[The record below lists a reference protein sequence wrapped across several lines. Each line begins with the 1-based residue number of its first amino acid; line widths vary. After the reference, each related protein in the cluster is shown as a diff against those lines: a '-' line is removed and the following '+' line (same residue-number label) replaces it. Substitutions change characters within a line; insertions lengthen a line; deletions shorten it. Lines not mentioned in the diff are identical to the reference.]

1 MVRRRWVLPAGSPGG
16 TRIIATQ
23 AYVLCLRHNV
33 GSRTLNLMSD
43 PATERYAAAPAPVS
57 LRRVQSFL
65 NTRSTGRPPEA
76 DLLAGPASANSWLRT
91 LDWPASPRLTTDDL
105 PPLYELR
112 AALQA
117 QLEADRA
124 TGSGSQPDLA
134 RHLEKLRWKMTLEAG
149 RLALSPEGEGWRQVA
164 GTVLADILVAQE
176 HELWPRL
183 KACRNPPCSVVFY
196 DSSKNQSRVWHNTS
210 DCGNLVNLRAAR
222 ARQRERVS

>member
-1 MVRRRWVLPAGSPGG
+1 MV
-16 TRIIATQ
+16 
-23 AYVLCLRHNV
+23 
-33 GSRTLNLMSD
+33 D
-43 PATERYAAAPAPVS
+43 PASERYAAAPAPVL

-91 LDWPASPRLTTDDL
+91 LEWPARPRLTTDDL

-124 TGSGSQPDLA
+124 AAELRQPDLA
-134 RHLEKLRWKMTLEAG
+134 ALLEKLRWKMTLDEG
-149 RLALSPEGEGWRQVA
+149 RLALLAEGDGWRQVA
-164 GTVLADILVAQE
+164 GIVLGDILLAQQ
-176 HELWPRL
+176 HDLWPRL
-183 KACRNPPCSVVFY
+183 KACRNAPCSVVFY

-222 ARQRERVS
+222 ARQREQAS

>member
-1 MVRRRWVLPAGSPGG
+1 
-16 TRIIATQ
+16 
-23 AYVLCLRHNV
+23 LRHYV
-33 GSRTLNLMSD
+33 GPHTLILMPD
-43 PATERYAAAPAPVS
+43 PATERYAAAPAPAS

-76 DLLAGPASANSWLRT
+76 DLLAGPASANAWLRA
-91 LDWPASPRLTTDDL
+91 LGWPASPRLTTDDL

-124 TGSGSQPDLA
+124 EWAGTRPDLA
-134 RHLEKLRWKMTLEAG
+134 RHLEKLRWGMTIEDG

-164 GTVLADILVAQE
+164 GTVLGDILVGQE
-176 HELWPRL
+176 HGLWGRL
-183 KACRNPPCSVVFY
+183 KACRNSPCSVVFY

-222 ARQRERVS
+222 ARQREQAS

>member
-1 MVRRRWVLPAGSPGG
+1 
-16 TRIIATQ
+16 
-23 AYVLCLRHNV
+23 
-33 GSRTLNLMSD
+33 MSD
-43 PATERYAAAPAPVS
+43 PATERYAAAPAPG
-57 LRRVQSFL
+57 LLKRVQSFL

-76 DLLAGPASANSWLRT
+76 DLLAGPASANGWLRA
-91 LDWPASPRLTTDDL
+91 LEWPASPRLTTDDL

-124 TGSGSQPDLA
+124 AAEPRPQPDLVP
-134 RHLEKLRWKMTLEAG
+134 LLDKLHWRMTLDGG
-149 RLALSPEGEGWRQVA
+149 RLAVSAEGEGWRQVA
-164 GTVLADILVAQE
+164 GIVLGDIFLAQQ

-222 ARQRERVS
+222 ARQREQAS

>member
-1 MVRRRWVLPAGSPGG
+1 
-16 TRIIATQ
+16 
-23 AYVLCLRHNV
+23 
-33 GSRTLNLMSD
+33 MSD

-76 DLLAGPASANSWLRT
+76 DLLAGPASANSWLRA

-124 TGSGSQPDLA
+124 TGSASQPDLA

-149 RLALSPEGEGWRQVA
+149 RLALSPEGGGWRQVA

>member
-1 MVRRRWVLPAGSPGG
+1 
-16 TRIIATQ
+16 
-23 AYVLCLRHNV
+23 
-33 GSRTLNLMSD
+33 MSD
-43 PATERYAAAPAPVS
+43 PATERYAAAPAPAS

-76 DLLAGPASANSWLRT
+76 DLLARPASANSWLRA
-91 LDWPASPRLTTDDL
+91 LDWPSSPRLTTDDL

-117 QLEADRA
+117 QLQADRTA
-124 TGSGSQPDLA
+124 AGFQSQPDMTPILD
-134 RHLEKLRWKMTLEAG
+134 KLGWRITLKDG
-149 RLALSPEGEGWRQVA
+149 RLGLSPEGDGWHQVA
-164 GTVLADILVAQE
+164 GTVLADILLAQE

-222 ARQRERVS
+222 ARQREQVL

>member
-1 MVRRRWVLPAGSPGG
+1 
-16 TRIIATQ
+16 
-23 AYVLCLRHNV
+23 LRHDV
-33 GSRTLNLMSD
+33 GCRTLILVSD
-43 PATERYAAAPAPVS
+43 PATERYSAAPAPAS

-65 NTRSTGRPPEA
+65 NTRPTGRAPDA
-76 DLLAGPASANSWLRT
+76 DLLARPASANGWLRA
-91 LDWPASPRLTTDDL
+91 LDWPARPRLTTDDL
-105 PPLYELR
+105 PALYELR

-124 TGSGSQPDLA
+124 TGSGSQPDLG
-134 RHLEKLRWKMTLEAG
+134 RHLEKLRWGMTLKDG
-149 RLALSPEGEGWRQVA
+149 RLSLAPEGEGWRQVA
-164 GTVLADILVAQE
+164 GTVLGDILVAQE

-222 ARQRERVS
+222 ARQREQVS

>member
-1 MVRRRWVLPAGSPGG
+1 MVLV
-16 TRIIATQ
+16 
-23 AYVLCLRHNV
+23 
-33 GSRTLNLMSD
+33 SD
-43 PATERYAAAPAPVS
+43 PATERYAAAPAPVL

-91 LDWPASPRLTTDDL
+91 LEWPARPRLTTDDL

-112 AALQA
+112 EALQA
-117 QLEADRA
+117 QLEAGRA
-124 TGSGSQPDLA
+124 AAEPRPQPDLA
-134 RHLEKLRWKMTLEAG
+134 GLLDKLRWRMTLDEG
-149 RLALSPEGEGWRQVA
+149 RLALSAEHGGWRQVA
-164 GTVLADILVAQE
+164 GTVLGDILLAQQ

-183 KACRNPPCSVVFY
+183 KACRNPLCSVVFY

-222 ARQRERVS
+222 ARQRGHAP